1 MNIAVFG
8 SAKAKPNSQLYQ
20 DSVLLGRL
28 LGERGHTVL
37 TGGYSG
43 TMEAISKGASEAGA
57 HVIGVTCKELEDFRG
72 AKANQWVAEEWKHDT
87 LDDRLNAL
95 IEGGDGAAI
104 ALPGGAGTLA
114 EIIMLWNRMITKGLP
129 RRPFVIVGK
138 DWEKVLTTFLDAQS
152 VYMDS
157 NAADFLLFAENVEQ
171 AVVKLL
177 DHQA

>member
-8 SAKAKPNSQLYQ
+8 SAKAKQDSQLYQ

-43 TMEAISKGASEAGA
+43 TMEGASKGAAEAGA

-72 AKANQWVAEEWKHDT
+72 AKANQWVHEEWKYPT
-87 LDDRLNAL
+87 LHDRLNAL
-95 IEGGDGAAI
+95 VEGGDGAAI

-114 EIIMLWNRMITKGLP
+114 EIIMLWNRMITDGLP
-129 RRPFVIVGK
+129 KRPLVLIGK
-138 DWEKVLTTFLDAQS
+138 DWEKVFTTFLDAQS
-152 VYMDS
+152 DYMDA
-157 NAADFLLFAENVEQ
+157 NAANMLSFAEDVPQ
-171 AVVKLL
+171 AIAALFNHK
-177 DHQA
+177 